1 MIKSMTGYGRAET
14 TLNGSRLSVEIRSV
28 NHRFTDF
35 SIRLPRT
42 FASLE
47 QDVKKVL
54 QKAISRGSVSLSVTY
69 NGGDGPELPE
79 IDLRT
84 ADHFYRLLNVL
95 RKRYRI
101 KDPLVLEDIYRF
113 SEIFK
118 SRQNQLSQ
126 SQAWTGLQACLKKA
140 LNDFDRMRLKEGSA
154 LDDDFS
160 RNIAELNKNITTIEK
175 MAPLR
180 IGQFREKFTQRIKK
194 ISQGTALDPQR
205 LMQEAAIYADR
216 CDISEECVRF
226 KSHVKAFEK
235 YLKDVQPVGR
245 RLDFLLQ
252 EMNREANTIGS
263 KANDDKISHLVV
275 QIKEN
280 LEKMREQAQ
289 NVE

>member
-47 QDVKKVL
+47 QDVKKLL
-54 QKAISRGSVSLSVTY
+54 QKVISRGSVSLSVIY

-84 ADHFYRLLNVL
+84 ADHFYRLLNSL

-101 KDPLVLEDIYRF
+101 KDPVELEDIYRF

-118 SRQNQLSQ
+118 SRQTQLSQ
-126 SQAWTGLQACLKKA
+126 GQAWTGLQACLKKA
-140 LNDFDRMRLKEGSA
+140 LGDFDKMRLKEGSA
-154 LDDDFS
+154 LSNDFS
-160 RNIAELNKNITTIEK
+160 RNIAELKKNIAAIEK
-175 MAPLR
+175 LAPLR
-180 IGQFREKFTQRIKK
+180 IIQYRDKFTQRVKK

-205 LMQEAAIYADR
+205 LMQEAAVYADR

-226 KSHVKAFEK
+226 KSHIRAFEK
-235 YLKDVQPVGR
+235 YLGGDQPVGR